1 VYTKSRNVWEMV
13 RARGRNLLCSK
24 IHWLQSDSAGE
35 HDVYFFYFYPI
46 ASNIFFPRGP
56 GRRDARTTMGSHHT
70 RAKPPTGAAAPVHP
84 ARGVLRNWWTE
95 RASGDCSYFVLV
107 NGDQE
112 RLPF

>member
-1 VYTKSRNVWEMV
+1 MQLHAFLNVYTKSRNVWEMV

-56 GRRDARTTMGSHHT
+56 VDDAMHDGLTPHT
-70 RAKPPTGAAAPVHP
+70 G
-84 ARGVLRNWWTE
+84 
-95 RASGDCSYFVLV
+95 
-107 NGDQE
+107 
-112 RLPF
+112 